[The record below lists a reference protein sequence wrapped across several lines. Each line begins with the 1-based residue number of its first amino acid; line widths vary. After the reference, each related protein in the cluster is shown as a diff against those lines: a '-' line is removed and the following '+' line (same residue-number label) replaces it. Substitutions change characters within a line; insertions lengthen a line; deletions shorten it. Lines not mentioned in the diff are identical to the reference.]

1 VSAIVNNSNDEP
13 FMGESQQTN
22 DKSIISLSKLW
33 AKKYVQN
40 LVELDPIKSGRAERA
55 EQLLSS
61 LRKASVHAWFKTEHL
76 LTRQVERHQIDPKLI
91 DPWEISQDA
100 HYIYKKALSAY
111 SENVIPRRLSVLIAS
126 DLGRIRCKWTEID
139 PRVIG
144 FVSMQFHYTGQQ
156 LLRELPTQEKLLI
169 GEYLKV
175 IDDYLYMPLQRAYEA
190 AAKYD
195 YDSPQLAAVQQILP
209 VSSKIAREI
218 CQRVMELYPNY
229 RCQSG
234 LLSETTVQI
243 SSVRDVEM
251 FQVYLWVCVLEG
263 EITAIQQELFP
274 LCIMLY
280 PTLNVSWE
288 LVRQMLHLLR
298 KEIRLCLPSK
308 QQAMFQP
315 YLEVLWEMFSPEV
328 LSQLKS

>member
-1 VSAIVNNSNDEP
+1 MSAIDNNFNDRP
-13 FMGESQQTN
+13 FIGESGETN
-22 DKSIISLSKLW
+22 EQSISSLSKLW

-40 LVELDPIKSGRAERA
+40 LVELDPLKSGRAERA
-55 EQLLSS
+55 CQLLSS
-61 LRKASVHAWFKTEHL
+61 LRTASIQAWFKTENL

-126 DLGRIRCKWTEID
+126 DLGCIRRKWTEVD

-156 LLRELPTQEKLLI
+156 LLRELPVQEKLLI
-169 GEYLKV
+169 CEYMKV

-209 VSSKIAREI
+209 VSSKIAKEI

-234 LLSETTVQI
+234 LLSESTVQI

-263 EITAIQQELFP
+263 TIMAIQQELFP
-274 LCIMLY
+274 LCLMLY
-280 PTLNVSWE
+280 PTLKVSWE

-298 KEIRLCLPSK
+298 KEICLCLPS
-308 QQAMFQP
+308 QQLAMFQP
-315 YLEVLWEMFSPEV
+315 YWEALWEMFSPEV